1 MTEIFALFNKIV
13 EQYGQTAALSTL
25 IVTVIVYGVYLLL
38 KNYSSLIKTY
48 LENKLEDKNKEH
60 ATAAL
65 HRKNIA
71 PKIRS
76 ELLDLAQEIKADRV
90 LVFEFSNG
98 SSNLVGLPFL
108 YMTATYE
115 VITPGT
121 ATVSTQYQRVNTAI
135 VAEFLEVLESKG
147 YFYTKNI
154 DEIKEA
160 FPVTYNLMKP
170 NNTHSALF
178 YSLYGLNDT
187 IGFIVA
193 TTVKQHEFTRDD
205 TLPRIAGTAQVV
217 SSFLNFDSMHENL

>member
-1 MTEIFALFNKIV
+1 MTEIFNLFTKIV
-13 EQYGQTAALSTL
+13 EHYGQTAAFGTL

-48 LENKLEDKNKEH
+48 LENKLADKQKEH

-76 ELLDLAQEIKADRV
+76 ELLYLAQEIKADRV

-135 VAEFLEVLESKG
+135 VAEFLEALESKG
-147 YFYTKNI
+147 YFYARNI
-154 DEIKEA
+154 DEIKET
-160 FPVTYNLMKP
+160 FPVAYNLMKP
-170 NNTHSALF
+170 NGVHSALF
-178 YSLYGLNDT
+178 YTLYGVDDT

-193 TTVKQHEFTRDD
+193 TTVKQHEFTRED
-205 TLPRIAGTAQVV
+205 TLPRIAGTAQIV
-217 SSFLNFDSMHENL
+217 SSLLNFDSLHENL

>member
-1 MTEIFALFNKIV
+1 MTEIFEIFNKIV
-13 EQYGQTAALSTL
+13 AHYGQTAALSTL

-48 LENKLEDKNKEH
+48 LENKLKDKNKEH

-76 ELLDLAQEIKADRV
+76 ELRDLAQEIKADRV

-121 ATVSTQYQRVNTAI
+121 ATVSTQYQKVNTSI
-135 VAEFLEVLESKG
+135 VAEFLEVLEAKG
-147 YFYTKNI
+147 YFYTKDI
-154 DEIKEA
+154 DEIKDL

-178 YSLYGLNDT
+178 YSLYGMEDT

-193 TTVKQHEFTRDD
+193 TTIKQHKFTREDS
-205 TLPRIAGTAQVV
+205 LPKIAGTAQIV
-217 SSFLNFDSMHENL
+217 SSLLNFDVMNANL